1 MHTYFSVLANVTDV
15 CRRATYTLTHAL
27 LRNFEP
33 RLVMVIDRLY
43 GFAGLLM
50 GTVIDD
56 GSIDDHKRSQDASDK
71 SSRKSQSSR
80 NFGLLIFPIS
90 ISCLIMQDA
99 EKLLFLISFSLD
111 PGLFFGRS
119 SVSITLLL
127 DDEHLR
133 SGDYGDFKSGTI
145 QPPAAPQ
152 AGGDHWFQRRSDID
166 QLPEFQWRRQ

>member
-99 EKLLFLISFSLD
+99 GKLLFLISFFFFD
-111 PGLFFGRS
+111 PGICRS